1 METFCCKL
9 NLGYCTYVN
18 KYRLTCYTIDN
29 MEESMPL
36 IDVNG
41 FEHTVSQKHATNALI
56 FGWTLFIMGVLC
68 NVAYYQV

>member
-1 METFCCKL
+1 METSCCKV
-9 NLGYCTYVN
+9 NCGYCMCIN
-18 KYRLTCYTIDN
+18 NYRLTCYTIVN